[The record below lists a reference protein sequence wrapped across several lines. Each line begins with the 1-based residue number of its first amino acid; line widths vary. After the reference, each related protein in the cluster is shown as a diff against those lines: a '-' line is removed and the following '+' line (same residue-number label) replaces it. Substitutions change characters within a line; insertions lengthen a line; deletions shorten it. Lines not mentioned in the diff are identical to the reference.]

1 VRELAKYLA
10 GRGRAGL
17 SGRAASPQVGL
28 PRGVALAIALIV
40 LVGCDLQ
47 AKQNFQPVAGGDAVR
62 GRQLVQDFGC
72 IGCHTI
78 PGIDNAHANVGPPLT
93 AFGDRV
99 YIAGMLHNDS
109 GNLVK
114 WLRDPQSVVP
124 GNAMPNMDISEPQA
138 RDMAAFLYTLRDR

>member
-1 VRELAKYLA
+1 MRKLAKYAAERGPTSLA
-10 GRGRAGL
+10 GG
-17 SGRAASPQVGL
+17 AASPHVRL
-28 PRGVALAIALIV
+28 PRGVALGIALIV

-47 AKQNFQPVAGGDAVR
+47 AKPNFQPVAGGDAVR

-78 PGIDNAHANVGPPLT
+78 PGINNAHANVGPPLT
-93 AFGDRV
+93 ALGDRV
-99 YIAGMLHNDS
+99 YIAGMLHNDP

-124 GNAMPNMDISEPQA
+124 GNAMPNMGISEPQA
-138 RDMAAFLYTLRDR
+138 RDMAAFLYTLR

>member
-1 VRELAKYLA
+1 VRKLATYSA
-10 GRGRAGL
+10 EPGRTGLPGRAV
-17 SGRAASPQVGL
+17 SPHVRL
-28 PRGVALAIALIV
+28 PRGVALGIMLIV

-47 AKQNFQPVAGGDAVR
+47 AKQDFQPVAGGDARR

-78 PGIDNAHANVGPPLT
+78 PGINNAHANVGPPLT

-109 GNLVK
+109 ENLIR

-124 GNAMPNMDISEPQA
+124 GNAMPNMGISEPQA
-138 RDMAAFLYTLRDR
+138 RDMAAFLYTLRQR